1 MGAGCKQSRKVCV
14 GSGVRG
20 IGLYFIRYKM
30 GLPHIPDG
38 NPAVPKFFAALFSG
52 IIPQKRTDR
61 TMKYPYTMSAK
72 IAHFPYGYHWRK
84 VWLFRWMIYTS
95 IFMIPIWRKIGQA
108 TYAPANVAKWK
119 EIRAGYYKHEEH

>member
-1 MGAGCKQSRKVCV
+1 MGV

-20 IGLYFIRYKM
+20 IGLYFIRCKM

-61 TMKYPYTMSAK
+61 TMKYPYTLSAK
-72 IAHFPYGYHWRK
+72 MAHFPYAHYWKK
-84 VWLFRWMIYTS
+84 VWLFRWMFYSAVLLWPVFRNVREIS
-95 IFMIPIWRKIGQA
+95 
-108 TYAPANVAKWK
+108 YAPANVQKWA
-119 EIRAGYYKHEEH
+119 EIRAKYYHH